1 MRLTRQGAEYVGLC
15 VNHSEKSPS
24 CTISQ
29 SDGKWLHYCFGCGFS
44 GGPLDFIMAADK
56 VPLEKAIATLR
67 EELGERNWEDTKEVD
82 SVFSPVSSEQYAVLN
97 LNQIAGLEKGL
108 AESAAARAWLEDVRG
123 IRYETAK
130 KMHIGFKPRTS
141 DPLPEKLRH
150 LADKGWLA
158 FHCVDGD
165 KVTSVKFRS
174 LVEKAFY
181 KKTGMATALYNV
193 DDIDPLEALY
203 VAEGELDVATFVQA
217 GLRAVSIPSASTK
230 VTPEMRDQI
239 MTAEYVILAGDC
251 DGGVGAEAMDRLWRD
266 FGDNSYLIKWPEGM
280 KDANQTLLEHCGRD
294 INVFRDLVE
303 TLVRDAKGNPMPEF
317 TSIQKA
323 LTSSDRVS
331 MMDSPSRLHFPWRS
345 VDRMVALLPG
355 SVLVV
360 SASSTGMGKTC
371 WINEL
376 SLHCARQHGEVV
388 INYQCEMAEDEM
400 ANMTAANV
408 LMKERNSLT
417 TEDNKKAAR
426 LLGEARY
433 YIGRDATLT
442 EPKGVLDL
450 LEKAIRR
457 LGATVVVLDH
467 IHFLCRGDNELRD
480 QAEASK
486 RIKTLA
492 QQYKV
497 KFIVVAQPRKA
508 DSKNKGKALHVS
520 DIKGSG
526 AIMDDADALL
536 VLHREYVK
544 NPDPDNPPMDSYEPE
559 TEIHCLKARS
569 KGDGAMFAKLM
580 FAGSC
585 ATFHE
590 MTPLEPPPLP

>member
-1 MRLTRQGAEYVGLC
+1 
-15 VNHSEKSPS
+15 
-24 CTISQ
+24 
-29 SDGKWLHYCFGCGFS
+29 
-44 GGPLDFIMAADK
+44 
-56 VPLEKAIATLR
+56 
-67 EELGERNWEDTKEVD
+67 
-82 SVFSPVSSEQYAVLN
+82 
-97 LNQIAGLEKGL
+97 
-108 AESAAARAWLEDVRG
+108 
-123 IRYETAK
+123 
-130 KMHIGFKPRTS
+130 
-141 DPLPEKLRH
+141 
-150 LADKGWLA
+150 
-158 FHCVDGD
+158 
-165 KVTSVKFRS
+165 
-174 LVEKAFY
+174 
-181 KKTGMATALYNV
+181 
-193 DDIDPLEALY
+193 
-203 VAEGELDVATFVQA
+203 
-217 GLRAVSIPSASTK
+217 
-230 VTPEMRDQI
+230 
-239 MTAEYVILAGDC
+239 
-251 DGGVGAEAMDRLWRD
+251 
-266 FGDNSYLIKWPEGM
+266 
-280 KDANQTLLEHCGRD
+280 
-294 INVFRDLVE
+294 
-303 TLVRDAKGNPMPEF
+303 
-317 TSIQKA
+317 
-323 LTSSDRVS
+323 
-331 MMDSPSRLHFPWRS
+331 
-345 VDRMVALLPG
+345 
-355 SVLVV
+355 
-360 SASSTGMGKTC
+360 MGKTC

-417 TEDNKKAAR
+417 KEDNKKAAR